1 MIHWYKFV
9 LLYLWIAPHFLL
21 AGVAFLLWKRR
32 LHLKYPVFF
41 GYVCYEIV
49 EFFLLF
55 LVSQRNLNLRLYY
68 APIYLGTLVISTA
81 LRFGIIQEIF
91 NNIFREQEQSET
103 LARGSLRWTTVFL
116 VTVAILCSLF
126 LSGHTASTLIAGA
139 AWVERGV
146 AIIQCGLVLFL
157 FLFSG
162 LLGLSLESYAFG
174 MAFGFGV
181 LSSVELA
188 NWAMHTQELS
198 VSAAKVLNLLPTGGY
213 HVAVVVWLGYLMVPA
228 RKSIQPP
235 DEPVMCDVH
244 HWNNELERFLQ

>member
-1 MIHWYKFV
+1 MIDYYKLV

-32 LHLKYPVFF
+32 LYLKYPAFF

-55 LVSQRNLNLRLYY
+55 LVSQRHLNLRLYY
-68 APIYLGTLVISTA
+68 TPIYLGTLAISTG
-81 LRFGIIQEIF
+81 LRFGIIHEIF
-91 NNIFREQEQSET
+91 NTLFREQEQSEM
-103 LARGSLRWTTVFL
+103 LARSSLRWTTAFL
-116 VTVAILCSLF
+116 VIIAIFCSLF

-139 AWVERGV
+139 AWVERGI

-162 LLGLSLESYAFG
+162 LLGPSLESYAFG

-181 LSSVELA
+181 LSSLELA
-188 NWAMHTQELS
+188 NWAMHTEELS
-198 VSAAKVLNLLPTGGY
+198 VFAAKALNLLPTGGY
-213 HVAVVVWLGYLMVPA
+213 HLAVVVWLGYLIVPA
-228 RKSIQPP
+228 TARVQQTEPP
-235 DEPVMCDVH
+235 MDEVKE
-244 HWNNELERFLQ
+244 WNLELKRFLL

>member
-9 LLYLWIAPHFLL
+9 LLYLWIAPHVLL
-21 AGVAFLLWKRR
+21 AGVAFLLGKRR

-103 LARGSLRWTTVFL
+103 LARGSLTYPGAQSHRTTVHRGYFSRTATAQSAL
-116 VTVAILCSLF
+116 SVRAIRPLRR
-126 LSGHTASTLIAGA
+126 IAGPLWRA
-139 AWVERGV
+139 
-146 AIIQCGLVLFL
+146 
-157 FLFSG
+157 
-162 LLGLSLESYAFG
+162 
-174 MAFGFGV
+174 
-181 LSSVELA
+181 
-188 NWAMHTQELS
+188 
-198 VSAAKVLNLLPTGGY
+198 
-213 HVAVVVWLGYLMVPA
+213 
-228 RKSIQPP
+228 
-235 DEPVMCDVH
+235 
-244 HWNNELERFLQ
+244 

>member
-1 MIHWYKFV
+1 MINWYKFV
-9 LLYLWIAPHFLL
+9 LLYLWVTPHLLL

-32 LHLKYPVFF
+32 LHLRYVVFF
-41 GYVCYEIV
+41 TYACYEIV

-91 NNIFREQEQSET
+91 NNIFRAQEQSET
-103 LARGSLRWTTVFL
+103 LAPDSLRWATVFL
-116 VTVAILCSLF
+116 VTIAILCSLF
-126 LSGHTASTLIAGA
+126 LSSHTASTFIAGA

-162 LLGLSLESYAFG
+162 LLGLSWDSYAFG

-213 HVAVVVWLGYLMVPA
+213 HIAVLIWIGYLIVPA
-228 RKSIQPP
+228 RRSIQPP
-235 DEPVMCDVH
+235 DEPIMYDVH